1 MGFLRNKKN
10 RVSDSKNESVSTEII
25 PVAVSSDNEE
35 ELIALFTAVIS
46 ASYGTSTKCNLKVS
60 SFKRIEN
67 STPVWSTA
75 GRI

>member
-10 RVSDSKNESVSTEII
+10 RVSDSKNKSVSTEII
-25 PVAVSSDNEE
+25 PVSSDNEE
-35 ELIALFTAVIS
+35 ELIAIFTAVIS